1 MQRNIPV
8 IAVVGPTASG
18 KTALAARLA
27 LYFGGEVISADSIQI
42 YDGMDIATAKPA
54 LDEMLGVPHYMIGFL
69 PPQCEYSVAEY
80 TMLAAKII
88 RHINRRNK
96 VSIIAGGTGL
106 YIDSLLNNIKFS
118 EVSPDFKLR
127 SKLRNTAQEKGNGYL
142 HHILQQCDRDA
153 AEKISENDVLRI
165 IRAIEAYKLSG
176 KTAAQ
181 REIESK
187 ASPAEYSTFYIGL
200 DFHDRQRLYDRIN
213 TRVDAMVK
221 AGLVDEAKFFL
232 SSSISKTAMNAIGYK
247 ELMPFVAGESK
258 LDECIEKIKMDTR
271 RYAKRQL
278 TWFRRNKSVNW
289 IDVQDKSA
297 AEIFDEAKKLI
308 ESSSLFKLMHP

>member
-42 YDGMDIATAKPA
+42 YDGMDIATAKPT
-54 LDEMLGVPHYMIGFL
+54 LDEMLGVSHYMIGFL

-80 TMLAAKII
+80 TVLAAKII
-88 RHINRRNK
+88 RHINRRGK
-96 VSIIAGGTGL
+96 VSVIAGGTGL

-118 EVSPDFKLR
+118 NVSPDI
-127 SKLRNTAQEKGNGYL
+127 KLRNELRSAAQEKGNGYL
-142 HHILQQCDRDA
+142 HNILKQCDRDA

-165 IRAIEAYKLSG
+165 VRAIEAYKLSG

-181 REIESK
+181 RESESK

-213 TRVDAMVK
+213 IRVDAMVE
-221 AGLVDEAKFFL
+221 AGLIDEAKFFL
-232 SSSISKTAMNAIGYK
+232 GSNISKTAMNAIGYK
-247 ELMPFVAGESK
+247 ELMPFVSGEAK

-297 AEIFDEAKKLI
+297 EEIFDEAKKLI
-308 ESSSLFKLMHP
+308 ESSTLFKSTQ